1 MSDLIIIPISLV
13 LLYIGGEGTL
23 RGVLAIAKKF
33 KLSNILVISLRHSKK
48 FGLNSKN

>member
-23 RGVLAIAKKF
+23 RGVWRLPK
-33 KLSNILVISLRHSKK
+33 N
-48 FGLNSKN
+48 LNYPIF